1 MVFERDDWDA
11 MQGEGWPLGLR
22 PLSLRVVRNRDHY
35 LEASTSS
42 FNTTLLGDSPAASS
56 SVSSAFD
63 TESTGSSF
71 FLDRSTTLGTLIG
84 ITRIMNLS
92 RRSTRETVIET
103 VDKKHNW
110 SRCFS
115 MCPTKSTDAADMTS
129 IRSHKAGAPL
139 GHFLAVER
147 SDANRNDRIIHH
159 NPMVYGPDEYDVGQ
173 KDIEPN
179 SLFSDG
185 HIAPPQVSKRTMES
199 ENEHSV
205 PLVLFPCICG

>member
-1 MVFERDDWDA
+1 
-11 MQGEGWPLGLR
+11 MQGEGWPLGLQ
-22 PLSLRVVRNRDHY
+22 PLSLRVVRNRDYH
-35 LEASTSS
+35 LGASTSS
-42 FNTTLLGDSPAASS
+42 FNTTLLGGDSPVASS
-56 SVSSAFD
+56 PVSSSAFD

-71 FLDRSTTLGTLIG
+71 FLDKSTTLGTLIG
-84 ITRIMNLS
+84 VTRIMNLS

-110 SRCFS
+110 RSSRFS

-129 IRSHKAGAPL
+129 IRSHTTAASL

-147 SDANRNDRIIHH
+147 SDANRKERNNHH
-159 NPMVYGPDEYDVGQ
+159 SPTVYGPDEYDVGQ

-185 HIAPPQVSKRTMES
+185 HIAPPQVSKRSNES
-199 ENEHSV
+199 EDEHNV